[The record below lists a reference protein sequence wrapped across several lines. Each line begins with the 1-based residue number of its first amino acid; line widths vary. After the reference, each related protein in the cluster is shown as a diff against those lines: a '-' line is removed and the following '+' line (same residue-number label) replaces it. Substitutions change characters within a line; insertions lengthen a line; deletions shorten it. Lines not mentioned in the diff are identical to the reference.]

1 MTLNSTGAAQQL
13 IHVEAGMKVRDLCAI
28 LDSKNLALNTMGGS
42 DGQSI
47 VGILST
53 CVHGPDF
60 DRGPVPDM
68 VRAVHLVG
76 PGAVQHWIEPAIG
89 ITDPAAL
96 RSVLRGGVAI
106 HYDDVLFNAVIT
118 SVGTL
123 GLVYSVVLAVQAQY
137 DLVQLVVSQPWEIVR
152 EQLSTDELFKPP
164 NRCVQVVVEPV
175 PPHDCFIYTRATAPA
190 TRAAPYDITND
201 PLGLFCTTALADAI
215 ICIAG
220 GATAFLGAAAA
231 FIPVLPFPL
240 DVVYGAL
247 LTVGTVTALEVAPL
261 VGAIRLLGPGALGD
275 VVGSV
280 LNGDPKLAASAVSF
294 VTASSVPLGT
304 RRGWAHTIMS
314 GPDPGECVAR
324 GLALEM
330 AFDATDGS
338 HLSFMDEV
346 LPLLDQWL
354 SDEGLVLSGWFSL
367 RFVGKSRAYLAPEN
381 RTDRTCRAELVGL
394 RTMESTAPLLNRIEA
409 VGRKHGS
416 IQHWGMF
423 RNLTREDVVRGYPH
437 LNAWRRARWQL
448 TQQGKLRTFD
458 NEFSIRVG
466 LSDPPSSDISYV
478 VPVLLSDGA

>member
-1 MTLNSTGAAQQL
+1 
-13 IHVEAGMKVRDLCAI
+13 
-28 LDSKNLALNTMGGS
+28 
-42 DGQSI
+42 
-47 VGILST
+47 
-53 CVHGPDF
+53 
-60 DRGPVPDM
+60 
-68 VRAVHLVG
+68 
-76 PGAVQHWIEPAIG
+76 
-89 ITDPAAL
+89 
-96 RSVLRGGVAI
+96 
-106 HYDDVLFNAVIT
+106 
-118 SVGTL
+118 
-123 GLVYSVVLAVQAQY
+123 
-137 DLVQLVVSQPWEIVR
+137 
-152 EQLSTDELFKPP
+152 
-164 NRCVQVVVEPV
+164 
-175 PPHDCFIYTRATAPA
+175 
-190 TRAAPYDITND
+190 
-201 PLGLFCTTALADAI
+201 
-215 ICIAG
+215 
-220 GATAFLGAAAA
+220 
-231 FIPVLPFPL
+231 
-240 DVVYGAL
+240 
-247 LTVGTVTALEVAPL
+247 
-261 VGAIRLLGPGALGD
+261 
-275 VVGSV
+275 
-280 LNGDPKLAASAVSF
+280 
-294 VTASSVPLGT
+294 
-304 RRGWAHTIMS
+304 
-314 GPDPGECVAR
+314 
-324 GLALEM
+324 M